1 MKRVSLRL
9 ATLLFMFITY
19 CAQIGFAQ
27 QPSLPANQTLGKELD
42 YISQNFKISFV
53 YEAGVINP
61 LPLKNYTRTHNRNLE
76 EVLSRLLTP
85 LHLVFI
91 KISDK
96 QYIIKTGPD
105 PPTINERDE
114 IYGTTLTVKD
124 SITDKPLAN
133 VYVKVDN
140 IPGNPVT
147 DLRGKIAI
155 RINKQSRISIYTPGY
170 YTKTLQAAALS
181 STVFL
186 TSMNIALNEVTVLGS
201 RAGMPRTKIQ
211 TVLPVDIYTQTTMAL
226 SGQVDIGQMLHY
238 TSSSFNS
245 SRYGINNVASY
256 TEQSTLRGLGPD
268 QLLVLV
274 NGKRRHSQA
283 AINLNN
289 TIGKGT
295 SGTDLS
301 AIPTSL
307 VERIEILRDGAAV
320 QYGSDAIAGI
330 INVVL
335 QKNSGG
341 SFSSQFG
348 QTSKGDGTTTQN
360 SFNYSWPLTSDKGF
374 LTISLNY
381 QYQQATNRA
390 RPYNGLVY
398 RNNSNVQSNAAAI
411 LPSAD
416 QLAENKRIDDSLVTA
431 RGFNR
436 NQAKY
441 GDAQIKNISAWFNME
456 TPLNAQWRL
465 YAYGGFSNKNEVAY
479 GFYRFPNFYPASS
492 PLFPDGY
499 LPEFPATL
507 LNRSLVA
514 GVNTQTSSGWNI
526 DISASYG
533 YNKLSIDAI
542 NTVNASMGDKSPTR
556 FKTGATSLSQGVFNI
571 DLSKKLSKD
580 FNIATGIES
589 RLEGYGI
596 TSGDEASYLDANIPG
611 TLRKLPGANGRPGF
625 KPEEALNKNRT
636 NIGIYAESNWAIRE
650 NVLLS
655 AAARYEQYSDFGSN
669 LSGKLAFRYQLNDAL
684 ALRSSLSRNFRA
696 PSLQQIY
703 YQQQQFQF
711 FQKNGQADVYLVQ
724 HFNNYSPALQQLNIP
739 KLRPETSINIGAGIT
754 GNINQSFTFTAD
766 AYLIPIHNRIIVS
779 GRLDSTITAL
789 KPILTAA
796 GVTDMEFFLNALNT
810 ITTGIDI
817 TGNYHFLFD
826 QEHTLTFNATA
837 SFTKTIIDAKL
848 SADLFSIPAE
858 KVLPRVNIGIIENAQ
873 PKTKFI
879 LSGIYH
885 TSAFDFLLR
894 DTYFGKVANLEND
907 PAFDQVFKGKLI
919 TDVQVSCRLS
929 KQLTLTSGINNLFN
943 VYPDEIKEING
954 LDTNLTYDGQIP
966 YSRTA
971 SQFGFNGLS
980 YYFKAVVR
988 F

>member
-1 MKRVSLRL
+1 MKRGSLWL
-9 ATLLFMFITY
+9 AFFLFMLIIPS
-19 CAQIGFAQ
+19 AQTGAAQ
-27 QPSLPANQTLGKELD
+27 QLNPPVDQALGKELD
-42 YISQNFKISFV
+42 YISQSFKISFV
-53 YEAGVINP
+53 YEAGVINSV
-61 LPLKNYTRTHNRNLE
+61 PLKNYIRTHSRNLE

-91 KISDK
+91 KISEK
-96 QYIIKTGPD
+96 QYIIKASPD
-105 PPTINERDE
+105 APTINDRDG
-114 IYGTTLTVKD
+114 IYNTTLSVKD
-124 SITDKPLAN
+124 SVTGKPLYN
-133 VYVKVDN
+133 VNVKVN
-140 IPGNPVT
+140 NVTGSHVT
-147 DLRGKIAI
+147 DQDGKITI
-155 RINKQSRISIYTPGY
+155 RVNKLSRISIYAPGY
-170 YTKTLQAAALS
+170 YTKALQASALN

-186 TSMNIALNEVTVLGS
+186 TSINIALSEVTVLGS

-211 TVLPVDIYTQTTMAL
+211 TVLPVDIYTQPTLAL
-226 SGQVDIGQMLHY
+226 SGQLDIGQMLHY

-274 NGKRRHSQA
+274 NGKRRHSLA

-289 TIGKGT
+289 TVGKGT

-301 AIPTSL
+301 AIPASL
-307 VERIEILRDGAAV
+307 IERIEILRDGAAV

-330 INVVL
+330 INIVL
-335 QKNSGG
+335 KKNSGG
-341 SFSSQFG
+341 NFSSQFG

-360 SFNYSWPLTSDKGF
+360 SFNYSWPLASDKGF
-374 LTISLNY
+374 LTVSLNY
-381 QYQQATNRA
+381 QFQQATNRA

-398 RNNSNVQSNAAAI
+398 RANSETQLHA
-411 LPSAD
+411 PSTAD
-416 QLAENKRIDDSLVTA
+416 QLAETKHIDDSLITV

-456 TPLNAQWRL
+456 TPLNAQWHA
-465 YAYGGFSNKNEVAY
+465 YTYGGFSNKNEVAY

-492 PLFPDGY
+492 PLFPNGY

-514 GVNTQTSSGWNI
+514 GVKTQPGSGWNI

-533 YNKLSIDAI
+533 YNKLSIDAV
-542 NTVNASMGDKSPTR
+542 NTVNASMGSLSPTR
-556 FKTGATSLSQGVFNI
+556 FKTGTTGLSQGVFNI
-571 DLSKKLSKD
+571 DVSKKLSKD

-589 RLEGYGI
+589 RIENYGI
-596 TSGDEASYLDANIPG
+596 TSGDEASYLDSNTAG
-611 TLRKLPGANGRPGF
+611 DVRKLPGANGRPGF
-625 KPEEALNKNRT
+625 KPDEALNKHRT
-636 NIGIYAESNWAIRE
+636 NIGIYSESNWAIRE

-669 LSGKLAFRYQLNDAL
+669 LSGKLAFRYQFNDAL
-684 ALRSSLSRNFRA
+684 AFRSSLSRNFRA

-789 KPILTAA
+789 KPILAAA

-810 ITTGIDI
+810 TTTGIDI

-826 QEHTLTFNATA
+826 EEHTLTFNAAA
-837 SFTKTIIDAKL
+837 SFTKTMIDAKP
-848 SADLFSIPAE
+848 SAKLFSIPAE

-873 PKTKFI
+873 PKTKVI

-885 TSAFDFLLR
+885 ASAFDFLLR
-894 DTYFGKVANLEND
+894 NTYFGKVANLEDD
-907 PAFDQVFKGKLI
+907 PAFDQVFKDKII
-919 TDVQVSCRLS
+919 TDVQVSCRLN
-929 KQLTLTSGINNLFN
+929 KQFTLTSGINNLFN
-943 VYPDEIKEING
+943 VYPDEIKEVNG
-954 LDTNLTYDGQIP
+954 LDTNLTYGGQIP

-971 SQFGFNGLS
+971 NQFGFNGQS